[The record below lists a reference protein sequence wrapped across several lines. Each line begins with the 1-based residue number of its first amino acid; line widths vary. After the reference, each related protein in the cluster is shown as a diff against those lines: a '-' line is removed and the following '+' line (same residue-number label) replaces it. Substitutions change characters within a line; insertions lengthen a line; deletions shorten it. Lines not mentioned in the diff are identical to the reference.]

1 MTDSTIKIILSAID
15 ELRKDVGEVREHVA
29 AINERTSHMPTCDYM
44 TQQIGEHSRNC
55 EHRRRWAISLILG
68 LPAMAAAAVAVWVSI
83 AN

>member
-1 MTDSTIKIILSAID
+1 MTNDTTKIILSAID
-15 ELRKDVGEVREHVA
+15 DLRKDVGEVREHVA
-29 AINERTSHMPTCDYM
+29 AIDERTSHMPTRDDM
-44 TQQIGEHSRNC
+44 QRSIVEHSQHC